1 MDDEIYFILFVCR
14 HPATSPLRY
23 VLKSSGA
30 GGGIEKK
37 GMSFF
42 FGGGTFSLRTLM
54 IGAKLQLTACPE

>member
-30 GGGIEKK
+30 IENK